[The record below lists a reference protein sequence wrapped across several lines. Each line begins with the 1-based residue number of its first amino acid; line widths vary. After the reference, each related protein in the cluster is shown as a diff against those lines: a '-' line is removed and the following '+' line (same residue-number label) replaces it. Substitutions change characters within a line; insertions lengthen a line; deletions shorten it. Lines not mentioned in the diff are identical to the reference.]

1 MNAIPLFDRFSERAR
16 KVLSLAQEEAQQFQ
30 QNAIG
35 TEHLLLGVVRE
46 GESVPAIVLRSLG
59 VTPERLRTAI
69 EEAKGHG
76 NAPGE
81 IGLTAHMSTA
91 IEMAL
96 KEAERQFP
104 PRSTGTTCPL
114 IGSVH
119 MPEDEAVKILQDG
132 KLSPHLESLGVTLEE
147 VRKAV
152 GEAKGRG
159 VQILFDQRSPVN
171 NPVGEA
177 ERRRHPFFHVDTKHL
192 FLGMLRVPECTGVK
206 ILEDLG
212 LPPLKDLR
220 TLLFVEQVTTLPI
233 SNREYAQRFTKQARK
248 AWELAQQ
255 EARRLQDSYVGANH
269 LLLGLMGEGSGVA
282 ATVLTEMGVGLE
294 EMRKRVEPGYKAGN
308 WNVPA
313 EITLQPRLKDII
325 ELASNEAWRLPRPSI
340 STGHLLLVL
349 VRGRD
354 DQGFEAH
361 LLKGLGVDLEAL
373 RTALR
378 RALTEKEG
386 ISEQEMDGEEGI
398 YASNASIASIERG
411 LQSRDLDRTIL
422 AAYPFS
428 IEVRGV
434 LEHARIIA
442 THQVGPEHLLMGL
455 TLLTSRQTSL
465 TSSGPVGKVFKDVG
479 IDFPKVQAAIE
490 KRGGG
495 EESNYI
501 SVVQVQSALCRAYL
515 LLAADE
521 AERRDGRGAVIRS
534 EHLLLGLLREE
545 KGIIADLL
553 SDLETSVETVRT
565 KIAESMEDSSP
576 KGIGEA

>member
-30 QNAIG
+30 QSAIG

-59 VTPERLRTAI
+59 VTPERLRIAI
-69 EEAKGHG
+69 EEAKGRG
-76 NAPGE
+76 NAPGKIE
-81 IGLTAHMSTA
+81 LTAHMSTA

-104 PRSTGTTCPL
+104 PRSTGITSPL

-119 MPEDEAVKILQDG
+119 MAEDEAVKILQDG
-132 KLSPHLESLGVTLEE
+132 KLSQHLESLGVTLEQ

-159 VQILFDQRSPVN
+159 VQILFDQGSSAN
-171 NPVGEA
+171 TPVGEA
-177 ERRRHPFFHVDTKHL
+177 ERRQHPFFRVGTKHL
-192 FLGMLRVPECTGVK
+192 FLGMLRVPECAGVK
-206 ILEDLG
+206 ILEGLG

-233 SNREYAQRFTKQARK
+233 SNQEYAQRFTKQARK
-248 AWELAQQ
+248 AWELAHQ
-255 EARRLQDSYVGANH
+255 ESRRLQDSYVGAHH
-269 LLLGLMGEGSGVA
+269 LLLGLVGEGSGVA
-282 ATVLTEMGVGLE
+282 ATVLAEMGVGLE
-294 EMRKRVEPGYKAGN
+294 EMREQVEPGYKEGD
-308 WNVPA
+308 WTVPA
-313 EITLQPRLKDII
+313 EITLQPKLKNII
-325 ELASNEAWRLPRPSI
+325 ELASNEAWRLPRSSI

-361 LLKGLGVDLEAL
+361 LLKGLGVDLESL

-378 RALTEKEG
+378 RALTEKAG
-386 ISEQEMDGEEGI
+386 VSEQEIDEADEEGI
-398 YASNASIASIERG
+398 YASNASIASIERD

-434 LEHARIIA
+434 LEHARIGA
-442 THQVGPEHLLMGL
+442 THPVGPEHLLMGL
-455 TLLTSRQTSL
+455 TSL
-465 TSSGPVGKVFKDVG
+465 TSGGPVGKVFKDVG
-479 IDFPKVQAAIE
+479 IDFPSVRAAVE

-495 EESNYI
+495 GDGNAA

-521 AERRDGRGAVIRS
+521 AERRDGQGAVIRS

-553 SDLETSVETVRT
+553 GDLGTSVETVRT
-565 KIAESMEDSSP
+565 KILESMQDSSP
-576 KGIGEA
+576 KGIDEV